1 LLKKFYNY
9 MKIDSIDKQILTILQ
24 QDAQITNVEL
34 SRKIGISPPA
44 MLERVKRLE
53 KNGIIKR
60 YVAIIDPSKVS
71 KGIFALV
78 SVSLSAHQLASIDQF
93 TKQIN
98 KLDEVLECYHV
109 AGEEDFILKIAVSSI
124 EEYENFILNK
134 LIKLNG
140 VSKVNTKFV
149 LSTVKYNTKI
159 KIE

>member
-1 LLKKFYNY
+1 

-34 SRKIGISPPA
+34 AKKVGISPPS

-60 YVAIIDPSKVS
+60 YVAIVDPMKIS
-71 KGIFALV
+71 KGVFAMV
-78 SVSLSAHQLASIDQF
+78 SVSLSAHQLSSVDQF
-93 TKQIN
+93 TKIIK

-109 AGEEDFILKIAVSSI
+109 AGEEDFILKVAVSSI
-124 EEYENFILNK
+124 EEYEKFILSK
-134 LIKLNG
+134 LTKING
-140 VSKVNTKFV
+140 VNKINTKFV

>member
-1 LLKKFYNY
+1 

-34 SRKIGISPPA
+34 AKRVGISPPS

-60 YVAIIDPSKVS
+60 YVAIVDPMKIS
-71 KGIFALV
+71 KGVFAMV
-78 SVSLSAHQLASIDQF
+78 SVSLLAHQLSSVDRF
-93 TKQIN
+93 TKIIK

-109 AGEEDFILKIAVSSI
+109 AGEEDFILKVAVSSI
-124 EEYENFILNK
+124 EEYEKFILSK
-134 LIKLNG
+134 LTKING
-140 VSKVNTKFV
+140 VNKINTKFV

>member
-1 LLKKFYNY
+1 
-9 MKIDSIDKQILTILQ
+9 MKIDSIDKQILSILQ

-34 SRKIGISPPA
+34 ARKIGISPPA

-60 YVAIIDPSKVS
+60 YVAIVDPSKVS
-71 KGIFALV
+71 KGVFALV
-78 SVSLSAHQLASIDQF
+78 SVSLSAHQLSSIDQF
-93 TKQIN
+93 TRQIK

-124 EEYENFILNK
+124 EEYEKFILSK
-134 LIKLNG
+134 LTKING

>member
-1 LLKKFYNY
+1 
-9 MKIDSIDKQILTILQ
+9 MKIDSIDKQILSILQ

-34 SRKIGISPPA
+34 ARKIGISPPA

-60 YVAIIDPSKVS
+60 YVAIVDPSKIS

-78 SVSLSAHQLASIDQF
+78 SVSLSAHQLSSIDQF
-93 TKQIN
+93 TRQIK

-109 AGEEDFILKIAVSSI
+109 AGEEDFILKIAISSI
-124 EEYENFILNK
+124 EEYEKFILSK
-134 LIKLNG
+134 LTKING

>member
-1 LLKKFYNY
+1 

-34 SRKIGISPPA
+34 AGKIGISPPA

-60 YVAIIDPSKVS
+60 YVAIVDPMKVS

-78 SVSLSAHQLASIDQF
+78 SVSLSAHQLSSIDQF
-93 TKQIN
+93 TRQIK

-124 EEYENFILNK
+124 EEYEKFILSK
-134 LIKLNG
+134 LTKING

>member
-1 LLKKFYNY
+1 
-9 MKIDSIDKQILTILQ
+9 MKIDLIDKQILAILQ
-24 QDAQITNVEL
+24 QDARITNVQL
-34 SRKIGISPPA
+34 AKKIGISPPA

-60 YVAIIDPSKVS
+60 YVAILDPPKVS
-71 KGIFALV
+71 KGVFALV

-93 TKQIN
+93 TKQIK

-124 EEYENFILNK
+124 QDYENFILSK
-134 LIKLNG
+134 LTKING

>member
-1 LLKKFYNY
+1 
-9 MKIDSIDKQILTILQ
+9 MKIDSIDKQILSILQ
-24 QDAQITNVEL
+24 QDAHLTNVEL
-34 SRKIGISPPA
+34 ARKIGISPPA

-60 YVAIIDPSKVS
+60 YVAIVDPSKVS

-78 SVSLSAHQLASIDQF
+78 SVSLSAHQLSSIDQF
-93 TKQIN
+93 TRLIK

-109 AGEEDFILKIAVSSI
+109 AGEEDFILRIAVSSI
-124 EEYENFILNK
+124 EEYEKFILGK
-134 LIKLNG
+134 LTKING

>member
-1 LLKKFYNY
+1 
-9 MKIDSIDKQILTILQ
+9 MKIDSIDKQILSILQ
-24 QDAQITNVEL
+24 QDAKITNVEL
-34 SRKIGISPPA
+34 ARKIGISPPA

-60 YVAIIDPSKVS
+60 YVAIVDPSKIS

-78 SVSLSAHQLASIDQF
+78 SVSLSAHQLSSIDQF
-93 TKQIN
+93 TRQIK

-124 EEYENFILNK
+124 EEYEKFILSK
-134 LIKLNG
+134 LTKING
-140 VSKVNTKFV
+140 VNKVNTKFV

>member
-1 LLKKFYNY
+1 

>member
-1 LLKKFYNY
+1 
-9 MKIDSIDKQILTILQ
+9 MKIDSIDKQILSILQ

-34 SRKIGISPPA
+34 AKKIGISPPT

-60 YVAIIDPSKVS
+60 YVAIVDPLKINKSV
-71 KGIFALV
+71 FAMV
-78 SVSLSAHQLASIDQF
+78 SVSLSAHQLSSVDQF
-93 TKQIN
+93 TRIIK

-109 AGEEDFILKIAVSSI
+109 AGEEDFILKVAVGSI
-124 EEYENFILNK
+124 DEYEKFILNK
-134 LIKLNG
+134 LTKING
-140 VSKVNTKFV
+140 VNKINTKFV

>member
-1 LLKKFYNY
+1 
-9 MKIDSIDKQILTILQ
+9 MKIDSIDKQILSILQ

-34 SRKIGISPPA
+34 ARKIGISPPA

-60 YVAIIDPSKVS
+60 YVAIVDPSKIS

-78 SVSLSAHQLASIDQF
+78 SVSLSAQQLSSIDQF
-93 TKQIN
+93 TRQIK

-124 EEYENFILNK
+124 EEYEKFILSK
-134 LIKLNG
+134 LTKITG
-140 VSKVNTKFV
+140 VNKVNTKFV

>member
-1 LLKKFYNY
+1 

-34 SRKIGISPPA
+34 AGKIGISPPA

-60 YVAIIDPSKVS
+60 YVAIVDPMKVS
-71 KGIFALV
+71 KGIFAIV
-78 SVSLSAHQLASIDQF
+78 SVSLSAHQLSSIDQF
-93 TKQIN
+93 TRQIK

-109 AGEEDFILKIAVSSI
+109 AGDEDFILKIAVSSI
-124 EEYENFILNK
+124 EEYEKFILSK
-134 LIKLNG
+134 LTKING

>member
-1 LLKKFYNY
+1 IYNY
-9 MKIDSIDKQILTILQ
+9 MKIDSIDKQILSILQ

-34 SRKIGISPPA
+34 ARKIGISPPA

-60 YVAIIDPSKVS
+60 YVAIVDPSKIS

-78 SVSLSAHQLASIDQF
+78 SVSLSAHQLSSIDQF
-93 TKQIN
+93 TRQIK

-124 EEYENFILNK
+124 EEYEKFILSK
-134 LIKLNG
+134 LTKING
-140 VSKVNTKFV
+140 VNKVNTKFV

>member
-1 LLKKFYNY
+1 

-34 SRKIGISPPA
+34 AGKIGISPPA

-60 YVAIIDPSKVS
+60 YVAIVDPTKVS
-71 KGIFALV
+71 KGIFAIV
-78 SVSLSAHQLASIDQF
+78 SVSLSAHQLSSIDQF
-93 TKQIN
+93 TRQIK

-124 EEYENFILNK
+124 EEYEKFILSK
-134 LIKLNG
+134 LTKING

>member
-1 LLKKFYNY
+1 
-9 MKIDSIDKQILTILQ
+9 MKIDSIDKQILSILQ

-34 SRKIGISPPA
+34 ARKIGISPPA

-60 YVAIIDPSKVS
+60 YVAIVDPSKIS

-78 SVSLSAHQLASIDQF
+78 SVSLSAHQLSSIDQF
-93 TKQIN
+93 TRQIK

-124 EEYENFILNK
+124 EEYEKFILSK
-134 LIKLNG
+134 LTKIKG
-140 VSKVNTKFV
+140 VNKVNTKFV

>member
-1 LLKKFYNY
+1 
-9 MKIDSIDKQILTILQ
+9 MKIDLIDKQILAILQ
-24 QDAQITNVEL
+24 QDARITNVQL
-34 SRKIGISPPA
+34 AKKIGISPPA

-60 YVAIIDPSKVS
+60 YVAILDPSKVS
-71 KGIFALV
+71 KGVFALV

-93 TKQIN
+93 TKQIK

-124 EEYENFILNK
+124 QDYENFILSK
-134 LIKLNG
+134 LTKING

>member
-1 LLKKFYNY
+1 

-24 QDAQITNVEL
+24 QDARITNVEL
-34 SRKIGISPPA
+34 AGKIGISPPA

-60 YVAIIDPSKVS
+60 YVAIVDPMKVS

-78 SVSLSAHQLASIDQF
+78 SVSLSAHQLSSIDQF
-93 TKQIN
+93 TRQIK

-124 EEYENFILNK
+124 EEYEKFILSK
-134 LIKLNG
+134 LTKING
-140 VSKVNTKFV
+140 VCKVNTKFV

>member
-1 LLKKFYNY
+1 
-9 MKIDSIDKQILTILQ
+9 MKIDSIDKQILSILQ

-34 SRKIGISPPA
+34 ARKIGISPPA

-60 YVAIIDPSKVS
+60 YVAIVDPSKVS

-78 SVSLSAHQLASIDQF
+78 SVSLSAHQLSSIDQF
-93 TKQIN
+93 TRQIK

-109 AGEEDFILKIAVSSI
+109 ACEEDFILKIAVSSI
-124 EEYENFILNK
+124 EEYEKFILSK
-134 LIKLNG
+134 LTKING

>member
-1 LLKKFYNY
+1 
-9 MKIDSIDKQILTILQ
+9 MKIDSIDKQILSILQ

-34 SRKIGISPPA
+34 ARKIGISPPA

-60 YVAIIDPSKVS
+60 YVAIVDPSKIS

-78 SVSLSAHQLASIDQF
+78 SVSLSAHQLSSIDQF
-93 TKQIN
+93 TRQIK

-124 EEYENFILNK
+124 EEYEKFILSK
-134 LIKLNG
+134 LTKING

>member
-1 LLKKFYNY
+1 

-24 QDAQITNVEL
+24 QDAQITNVQL
-34 SRKIGISPPA
+34 AGKIGISPPA

-60 YVAIIDPSKVS
+60 YVAIVDPMKVS
-71 KGIFALV
+71 KGIFAIV
-78 SVSLSAHQLASIDQF
+78 SVSLSAHQLSSIDQF
-93 TKQIN
+93 TRQIK

-124 EEYENFILNK
+124 EEYEKFILSK
-134 LIKLNG
+134 LTKING

>member
-1 LLKKFYNY
+1 
-9 MKIDSIDKQILTILQ
+9 MKIDSIDKQILSILQ
-24 QDAQITNVEL
+24 HNAQITNVEL
-34 SRKIGISPPA
+34 ARKIGISPPA

-60 YVAIIDPSKVS
+60 YVAIVDPSKIS
-71 KGIFALV
+71 KGIFVLV
-78 SVSLSAHQLASIDQF
+78 SVSLSAHQLSSIDQF
-93 TKQIN
+93 TRQIK

-124 EEYENFILNK
+124 EEYEKFILSK
-134 LIKLNG
+134 LTKING

-149 LSTVKYNTKI
+149 LSTIKYNTKI

>member
-1 LLKKFYNY
+1 
-9 MKIDSIDKQILTILQ
+9 MKIDSIDKQILSILQ

-34 SRKIGISPPA
+34 ARKIGISPPA

-60 YVAIIDPSKVS
+60 YVAIVDPSKVS

-78 SVSLSAHQLASIDQF
+78 SVSLSAHQLSSIDQF
-93 TKQIN
+93 TRQIK

-124 EEYENFILNK
+124 EEYEKFILGK
-134 LIKLNG
+134 LTKING

-149 LSTVKYNTKI
+149 LSTVKYKTKI

>member
-1 LLKKFYNY
+1 

-34 SRKIGISPPA
+34 AGKIGISPPA

-60 YVAIIDPSKVS
+60 YVAIVDPMKVS
-71 KGIFALV
+71 KGIFAIV
-78 SVSLSAHQLASIDQF
+78 SVSLSAHQLSSIDQF
-93 TKQIN
+93 TRQIK

-109 AGEEDFILKIAVSSI
+109 AGDEDFILKIAVSSI
-124 EEYENFILNK
+124 EEYEKFILSK
-134 LIKLNG
+134 LTKING
-140 VSKVNTKFV
+140 VNKVNTKFV

>member
-1 LLKKFYNY
+1 

-24 QDAQITNVEL
+24 QDARITNVEL
-34 SRKIGISPPA
+34 AGKIGISPPA

-60 YVAIIDPSKVS
+60 YVAIVDPMKVS

-78 SVSLSAHQLASIDQF
+78 SVSLSAHQLSSIDQF
-93 TKQIN
+93 TRQIK

-124 EEYENFILNK
+124 EEYEKFILSK
-134 LIKLNG
+134 LTKING

>member
-1 LLKKFYNY
+1 
-9 MKIDSIDKQILTILQ
+9 MKIDSIDKQILSILQ

-34 SRKIGISPPA
+34 AKKIGISPPA

-60 YVAIIDPSKVS
+60 YVAIVDPSKVS

-78 SVSLSAHQLASIDQF
+78 SVSLSAHQLSSIDQF
-93 TKQIN
+93 TRQIK

-124 EEYENFILNK
+124 EEYEKFILSK
-134 LIKLNG
+134 LTKING

>member
-1 LLKKFYNY
+1 
-9 MKIDSIDKQILTILQ
+9 MKIDSIDKQILSILQ

-34 SRKIGISPPA
+34 ARKIGISPPA

-60 YVAIIDPSKVS
+60 YVAIVDPSKIS

-78 SVSLSAHQLASIDQF
+78 SVSLSAHQLSSIDQF
-93 TKQIN
+93 TRQIK

-124 EEYENFILNK
+124 EEYEKFILSK
-134 LIKLNG
+134 LTKING
-140 VSKVNTKFV
+140 VNKVNTKFV

>member
-1 LLKKFYNY
+1 
-9 MKIDSIDKQILTILQ
+9 MKIDSIDKQILSILQ

-34 SRKIGISPPA
+34 ARKIGISPPA

-60 YVAIIDPSKVS
+60 YVAIVDPSKVS

-78 SVSLSAHQLASIDQF
+78 SVSLSAHQLSSIDQF
-93 TKQIN
+93 TRQIK

-124 EEYENFILNK
+124 EEYEKFILSK
-134 LIKLNG
+134 LTKING

>member
-1 LLKKFYNY
+1 
-9 MKIDSIDKQILTILQ
+9 MKIDSIDKQILSILQ

-34 SRKIGISPPA
+34 ARKIGISPPA

-60 YVAIIDPSKVS
+60 YVAIVDPSKIS

-78 SVSLSAHQLASIDQF
+78 SVSLIAHQLSSIDQF
-93 TKQIN
+93 TRQIK

-124 EEYENFILNK
+124 EEYEKFILSK
-134 LIKLNG
+134 LTKING
-140 VSKVNTKFV
+140 VNKVNTKFV